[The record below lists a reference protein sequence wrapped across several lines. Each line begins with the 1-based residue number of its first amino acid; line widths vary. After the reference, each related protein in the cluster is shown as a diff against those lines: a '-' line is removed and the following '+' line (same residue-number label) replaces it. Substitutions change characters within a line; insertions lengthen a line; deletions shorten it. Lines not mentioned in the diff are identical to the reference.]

1 MKDSNEN
8 YRLKKTIGRKLYERN
23 MKTGIVDVGGGLRGI
38 YAAGVFDWCLDHDIR
53 FDLCIG
59 VSAGSANVTSF
70 IAEQR
75 GRNYRFYA
83 EYSFRK
89 KYMGIGR
96 FLLKK
101 SFIDLDYVYGTLSNS
116 DGEAPLDYQKIMR
129 SSSEVLVVAT
139 NAETGDAKYFDKS
152 NMKQDCYD
160 ILKASSAIPLVCRPY
175 SVDGIPYYDGA
186 LSDPVPIEKAFSS
199 GCEKVVLILTK
210 PKDIIRISNKDEKL
224 AAGIRKKYPLAAE
237 KLCKRAIRYNEGV
250 ELAKQYE
257 KKGKLL
263 ILAPDDTCGM
273 DTLTRDPEAMKQ
285 MYEKGIRNAQQIKD
299 FLNQ

>member
-1 MKDSNEN
+1 
-8 YRLKKTIGRKLYERN
+8 
-23 MKTGIVDVGGGLRGI
+23 MKTGVVDVGGGLRGI

-59 VSAGSANVTSF
+59 VSAGSANVTAYV
-70 IAEQR
+70 AEQR

-89 KYMGIGR
+89 EYMGIGR
-96 FLLKK
+96 FLRKR

-116 DGEAPLDYQKIMR
+116 DGEAPLDYQKIME

-139 NAETGDAKYFDKS
+139 NAETGEVKYFDKGD
-152 NMKQDCYD
+152 MKQDCYD
-160 ILKASSAIPLVCRPY
+160 ILKASSAIPLVCHPY
-175 SVDGIPYYDGA
+175 SVESIPYYDGA
-186 LSDPVPIEKAFSS
+186 LSDPIPIEKAFSC

-210 PKDIIRISNKDEKL
+210 PKDIIRTSKKDEKL
-224 AAGIRKKYPLAAE
+224 AAGIRKSYPLAAE
-237 KLCKRAIRYNEGV
+237 KLCKRAARYNEGV

-257 KKGKLL
+257 KEGKLL

-273 DTLTRDPEAMKQ
+273 DTLTRDMEAMKRV
-285 MYEKGIRNAQQIKD
+285 YGKGISNAEQIKV
-299 FLNQ
+299 FWG

>member
-1 MKDSNEN
+1 
-8 YRLKKTIGRKLYERN
+8 

-59 VSAGSANVTSF
+59 VSAGSANVTAYV
-70 IAEQR
+70 AEQR

-89 KYMGIGR
+89 EYMGVGR
-96 FLLKK
+96 FLRKR

-116 DGEAPLDYQKIMR
+116 DGEAPLDYQKIME

-139 NAETGDAKYFDKS
+139 NAETGEAKYFDKGD
-152 NMKQDCYD
+152 MKQDCYD
-160 ILKASSAIPLVCRPY
+160 ILKASSAIPFVCHPY
-175 SVDGIPYYDGA
+175 SVEGIPYYDGA
-186 LSDPVPIEKAFSS
+186 LSDPVPIEKAFSF

-210 PKDIIRISNKDEKL
+210 PKDVIRTSKKDEKL
-224 AAGIRKKYPLAAE
+224 ATGIRKKYPLVAA
-237 KLCKRAIRYNEGV
+237 KLCKRAVQYNKGV

-257 KKGKLL
+257 KEGKLL

-273 DTLTRDPEAMKQ
+273 DTLTRDLEAMKQ
-285 MYEKGIRNAQQIKD
+285 VYGKGIRNAEQIKE
-299 FLNQ
+299 FLSK